1 MASTIGVPVKLL
13 HEALGHIIT
22 VELKSGALYRG
33 KLADA
38 EDSLNISLK
47 DITVTGRDG
56 KVSQLDQVY
65 IRGSMVRFFIV
76 PDMLQ
81 NAPMFKR
88 VGPNAMRGRGIGTAR
103 GRATIMRGTYATLP
117 TCSMVLKTH
126 ICVLP
131 SNYPPNLQPMP
142 VVDAEFLNLAVSGD
156 KFTISPYFS
165 VTRLTYFVMPPRSP
179 PKCQICETEPFKY
192 TCPTCRVLYCSL
204 ACYKKHKS
212 DSEAC
217 ATASTA
223 VQAPAQLPAQD
234 PDAKPDEPKVEEE
247 GLSDPK
253 PLRTLASLK
262 WPYVPEPPS
271 YVDPVTKNDP
281 KPLTLPQYEAI
292 ATSPEVRKVLAE
304 NPDIRGL
311 LRSIDKLYGP
321 LRQQAIEEVL
331 GVETSG
337 EQRHGTR
344 APTHDALARLKQEG
358 DAEANAR
365 ALRQLSEAIEK
376 AIGVGA
382 EQRGLAWEDA

>member
-38 EDSLNISLK
+38 EDSLNISLR

-81 NAPMFKR
+81 NAP
-88 VGPNAMRGRGIGTAR
+88 I
-103 GRATIMRGTYATLP
+103 
-117 TCSMVLKTH
+117 
-126 ICVLP
+126 
-131 SNYPPNLQPMP
+131 
-142 VVDAEFLNLAVSGD
+142 
-156 KFTISPYFS
+156 
-165 VTRLTYFVMPPRSP
+165 
-179 PKCQICETEPFKY
+179 
-192 TCPTCRVLYCSL
+192 CSL
-204 ACYKKHKS
+204 VCYKKHKS

-217 ATASTA
+217 ATASA
-223 VQAPAQLPAQD
+223 SIQAPAQPPTQENS
-234 PDAKPDEPKVEEE
+234 DARPDEPKDEEE
-247 GLSDPK
+247 LEDPK

-262 WPYVPEPPS
+262 WPYVPESPS

-281 KPLTLPQYEAI
+281 KALTLSEYEAI
-292 ATSPEVRKVLAE
+292 ATSPDIRKVLIE
-304 NPDIRGL
+304 NPNMHGL

-331 GVETSG
+331 GVGTGS

-344 APTHDALARLKQEG
+344 VPTHDALARLKQEG
-358 DAEANAR
+358 DAEINTR

-376 AIGVGA
+376 AIGAGGA
-382 EQRGLAWEDA
+382 ERRGLAWEEE

>member
-1 MASTIGVPVKLL
+1 MASTIGVPIKLL

-81 NAPMFKR
+81 NAP
-88 VGPNAMRGRGIGTAR
+88 I
-103 GRATIMRGTYATLP
+103 
-117 TCSMVLKTH
+117 
-126 ICVLP
+126 
-131 SNYPPNLQPMP
+131 
-142 VVDAEFLNLAVSGD
+142 
-156 KFTISPYFS
+156 
-165 VTRLTYFVMPPRSP
+165 
-179 PKCQICETEPFKY
+179 
-192 TCPTCRVLYCSL
+192 CSL
-204 ACYKKHKS
+204 GCYKKHKS

-217 ATASTA
+217 ATASA
-223 VQAPAQLPAQD
+223 SIQVPAQPLVQED
-234 PDAKPDEPKVEEE
+234 SNTRPDEPKDEEE
-247 GLSDPK
+247 LSDPK

-262 WPYVPEPPS
+262 WPYIPEAPS

-292 ATSPEVRKVLAE
+292 GALFSSFPDTNPSLYYVVATSADVRKVLTE
-304 NPDIRGL
+304 NTDMHGL

-331 GVETSG
+331 GVGTGS

-358 DAEANAR
+358 DAETNAR

-376 AIGVGA
+376 AIGVGGA
-382 EQRGLAWEDA
+382 ERGLAWEDE